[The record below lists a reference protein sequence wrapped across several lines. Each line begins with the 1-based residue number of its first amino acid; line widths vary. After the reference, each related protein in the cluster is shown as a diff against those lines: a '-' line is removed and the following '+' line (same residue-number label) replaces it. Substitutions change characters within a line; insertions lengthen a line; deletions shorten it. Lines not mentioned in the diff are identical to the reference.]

1 MSMSL
6 EKAQRVAEL
15 AQERVGLLERL
26 ADVNREIAAAMADE
40 PGAVSD
46 TTVVRSTAPAPK
58 KAKKTGITVIGKGVP
73 RKTDDG
79 KQPDL
84 PTLLAQ
90 IAAEQQRP
98 LKIADFV
105 SLARAAGYQTD
116 AKDFPNMVYQA
127 LLKLVKRG
135 ILEKDQESRD
145 YHYVGQAA

>member
-26 ADVNREIAAAMADE
+26 ADVNKEIASAMVDDGSTE
-40 PGAVSD
+40 
-46 TTVVRSTAPAPK
+46 VVARPAQAAPK
-58 KAKKTGITVIGKGVP
+58 KKGGNSITVIGKGTP
-73 RKTDDG
+73 RKAVDG
-79 KQPDL
+79 DKPDL
-84 PTLLAQ
+84 PTLLER
-90 IAAEQQRP
+90 IAAEQKRP

-105 SLARAAGYQTD
+105 ALARQAGYQTE

-135 ILEKDQESRD
+135 VLEKDQESRD